1 MHLLTLGLSHAS
13 APVNIR
19 ERAAVTAER
28 LHDALRN
35 IVTRGAVSEA
45 AILSTCNRT
54 EIYCRQDE
62 WDPRGVVE
70 WLCQYHDLQAADIE
84 PFLYEYP
91 DQHAVRHAFRV
102 AAGLDSM
109 VLGEPQILGQMKEAF
124 STAHQLGTTGKI
136 LNRLFQ
142 QTFAVAKRI
151 RTNTE
156 IGAAAVSVAYAAV
169 CLASRIFSR
178 LEDQTVLL
186 VGAGETAEL
195 TARHLRDNG
204 VQRMIVA
211 NRTLSRARL
220 LADAFG
226 AEPISLAEL
235 PAHLHLADIVVTSTA
250 STLPLLG
257 KGAVEDALRK
267 RKRRPMFMVD
277 LAVPRDIEAQ
287 VSELADVYLY
297 TVDDLELVTEENMA
311 SRRAAAV
318 QAEKIIDVHTG
329 QFMRWLSSLDALPT
343 LRALRDHVDELTVN
357 ELQRARRRL
366 ERGED
371 PHEVLT
377 YFARA
382 IARKFTHA
390 PSNALNTTG
399 ADDDLMEAVRRLF
412 NLGGGKE

>member
-1 MHLLTLGLSHAS
+1 MHLLTLGLNHAS
-13 APVNIR
+13 APLKVR

-35 IVTRGAVSEA
+35 ISRRGAVSEA
-45 AILSTCNRT
+45 TILSTCNRT
-54 EIYCRQDE
+54 EIYCRQDQ
-62 WDPRGVVE
+62 WDPRGVIE
-70 WLCQYHDLQAADIE
+70 WLCEYHNLSMEDIG

-91 DQHAVRHAFRV
+91 DQQAVRHAFRV

-109 VLGEPQILGQMKEAF
+109 ILGEPQILGQMKEAF
-124 STAHQLGTTGKI
+124 STAHQLGATGKI

-151 RTNTE
+151 RTDTE
-156 IGAAAVSVAYAAV
+156 IGANAVSVAYAAV

-178 LEDQTVLL
+178 LSDQTVLL

-195 TARHLRDNG
+195 TARHFRDNG

-220 LADAFG
+220 LADAFA

-235 PAHLHLADIVVTSTA
+235 PSKLHLADIVVTSTA

-267 RKRRPMFMVD
+267 RKHRPMFMVD
-277 LAVPRDIEAQ
+277 LAVPRDIEEQ

-297 TVDDLELVTEENMA
+297 TVDDLELVTEENLA
-311 SRRAAAV
+311 CRRAAADE
-318 QAEKIIDVHTG
+318 AEQIIDVHTG

-343 LRALRDHVDELTVN
+343 LRALRDHVDELTAN
-357 ELQRARRRL
+357 ELQRARKRL
-366 ERGED
+366 DRGED
-371 PHEVLT
+371 PDAVLT

-390 PSNALNTTG
+390 PSTALNTTG
-399 ADDDLMEAVRRLF
+399 SDDQLMDAVRRLF
-412 NLGGGKE
+412 NLSGDK